1 MAKCW
6 FAVHLCRSLGR
17 KTRVFVIDL
26 WRRCDSLLS
35 AVRHVGGSAVM
46 GLPSPSP
53 LVTPLPKG
61 EAFGLP
67 EKLCGMPQQKAS
79 RALDNPRADV
89 YNKDKERRCPHSGQ
103 LPSSDVTLENM
114 TAGVWSLRAVIFLV
128 IIFSNSVLPEVCPER
143 HPVRSSM
150 SH

>member
-6 FAVHLCRSLGR
+6 FAVHLHRSLGC

-26 WRRCDSLLS
+26 WRRCDNPLR
-35 AVRHVGGSAVM
+35 AVRHAVGSAVT

-61 EAFGLP
+61 EAFGLS
-67 EKLCGMPQQKAS
+67 ETLCGMPQQKAQ

-103 LPSSDVTLENM
+103 LPSLSVTLENM
-114 TAGVWSLRAVIFLV
+114 TAIGLGA
-128 IIFSNSVLPEVCPER
+128 
-143 HPVRSSM
+143 
-150 SH
+150 